1 MGGAWTDKSPLFLIS
16 SYSFMNCKAPHWL
29 ANKLATAALCA
40 CVNGPIRP
48 PTRLRSMEFRIGLAS
63 SNGGHSRDTWT
74 RIWMGK
80 GDVVALGFF
89 EKAVGL
95 IFCVAGVRASNIP
108 NRRRSVTL
116 NRKMDDPGTMQPA
129 ALFQEIDLLKV

>member
-1 MGGAWTDKSPLFLIS
+1 
-16 SYSFMNCKAPHWL
+16 
-29 ANKLATAALCA
+29 
-40 CVNGPIRP
+40 
-48 PTRLRSMEFRIGLAS
+48 
-63 SNGGHSRDTWT
+63 
-74 RIWMGK
+74 MGK

-116 NRKMDDPGTMQPA
+116 SKNMDDLGTMQPA
-129 ALFQEIDLLKV
+129 ALFWRLIVKSVTYATRMSVYCIKTRRVGCFTYNCETEEDNIQLK